1 MRKLMLTAL
10 AFAVGLPWAF
20 AGGDCRKGV
29 TILFHNHFTGGTV
42 TEVLSPQEF
51 YLAQQLRDGRSYEE
65 IADKLNVSR
74 SRVNRVVESIYAKLG
89 VHGKAHLGD
98 YVW

>member
-1 MRKLMLTAL
+1 MPATNSGTRRNRTS
-10 AFAVGLPWAF
+10 GT
-20 AGGDCRKGV
+20 G
-29 TILFHNHFTGGTV
+29 GGTV
-42 TEVLSPQEF
+42 TEALSPQEF

-65 IADKLNVSR
+65 IADKLYVSR

-89 VHGKAHLGD
+89 IHGKSRLGD

>member
-1 MRKLMLTAL
+1 MKSR
-10 AFAVGLPWAF
+10 
-20 AGGDCRKGV
+20 GDRA
-29 TILFHNHFTGGTV
+29 
-42 TEVLSPQEF
+42 LSPQEF

-65 IADKLNVSR
+65 IARKLNVSR

-89 VHGKAHLGD
+89 VHGKSRLGD